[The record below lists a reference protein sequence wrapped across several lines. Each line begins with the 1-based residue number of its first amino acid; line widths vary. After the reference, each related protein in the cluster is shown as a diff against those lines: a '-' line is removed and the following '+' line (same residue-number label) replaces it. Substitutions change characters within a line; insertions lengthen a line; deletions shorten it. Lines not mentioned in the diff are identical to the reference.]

1 MKKFGLALAVVGLMA
16 CGGSQDPATEAETEI
31 QIGQL
36 SDEAA
41 DVAAPYEDE
50 EEEERMLE

>member
-36 SDEAA
+36 SDEAT